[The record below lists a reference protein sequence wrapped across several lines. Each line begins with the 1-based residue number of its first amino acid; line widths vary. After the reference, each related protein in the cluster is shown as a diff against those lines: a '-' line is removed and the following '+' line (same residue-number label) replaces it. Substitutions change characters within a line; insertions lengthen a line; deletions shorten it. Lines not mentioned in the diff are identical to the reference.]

1 MMLLNGVEFLID
13 IFIKVKHNWTT
24 TMNELG

>member
-1 MMLLNGVEFLID
+1 MMLLNYIEFLID